1 MAPPD
6 TDGSRGETIESAETD
21 GSVGSP
27 TVAVRSGDPSVRC
40 PYCGRPFHDRRL
52 RTLHCGLEHPD
63 RLSDRERAAFER
75 AYLEEGAE
83 IRRFRLY
90 ALGTLVLV
98 YFAMLFLY
106 AFVT

>member
-1 MAPPD
+1 MATPDVDDPRGGANGATGTPGSADSPP
-6 TDGSRGETIESAETD
+6 
-21 GSVGSP
+21 
-27 TVAVRSGDPSVRC
+27 VAVRGGEPTVRC
-40 PYCGRPFHDRRL
+40 PYCGVPFHERRL

-75 AYLEEGAE
+75 AYLEEDAE

-98 YFAMLFLY
+98 YFVMLFLY

>member
-1 MAPPD
+1 M
-6 TDGSRGETIESAETD
+6 SIRGDES
-21 GSVGSP
+21 P
-27 TVAVRSGDPSVRC
+27 VRC
-40 PYCGRPFHDRRL
+40 PYYGQPFHERRL

-90 ALGTLVLV
+90 ALGTLILI
-98 YFAMLFLY
+98 YFLMLFLY